1 MKKTVIA
8 SMIGLALCATSTLSV
23 STRLPKNART

>member
-8 SMIGLALCATSTLSV
+8 SMMDWRFVRQVRYLSC
-23 STRLPKNART
+23 TRLPKNART

>member
-8 SMIGLALCATSTLSV
+8 SMIGLALCATSTYLSC
-23 STRLPKNART
+23 TRLPKNART